1 MTPSNPANGNANIM
15 DVMASDDLKHQVA
28 PVAHTHTE
36 SEVSGLVSDLED
48 KADKVHDHNRI
59 FYNSGNQTAVVKVS
73 KDSSNNVQIELSI
86 QDSGEVEFERKAV
99 LNWANMANAQ
109 RAFANPDS
117 APTASSTNLVTSG
130 GVKDALDSKQN
141 TLTFDS
147 TPTANST
154 NPVTSG
160 GVKAAIDAASADPM
174 PIIRGLSGG
183 DSVDLDEALTQ
194 PNTMARFIILNE
206 YGNDYALP
214 LWDIFYSNTLPV
226 HKSGSENDELPNGEY
241 LLATVFRINS
251 SEHEHQNCYF
261 VSFDSIFSE

>member
-1 MTPSNPANGNANIM
+1 MTPSNPSNNQPFIFRILDSLGIP
-15 DVMASDDLKHQVA
+15 HQVV
-28 PVAHTHTE
+28 PVDHSHNILVGQTVSLIINGTE
-36 SEVSGLVSDLED
+36 VE
-48 KADKVHDHNRI
+48 
-59 FYNSGNQTAVVKVS
+59 
-73 KDSSNNVQIELSI
+73 IELADVPNLI
-86 QDSGEVEFERKAV
+86 
-99 LNWANMANAQ
+99 
-109 RAFANPDS
+109 RALADPDS
-117 APTASSTNLVTSG
+117 TPTDDSTKLVTSG
-130 GVKDALDSKQN
+130 GVKAALDGKQNTLTFDSTPTANSTNPVTSGGVKAALDEKQN